1 MGTVFEMLVSNEQYE
16 RFDIEEGEIIDDAH
30 FLKIREEMLF
40 DNARRAAFSI
50 LSCGENNKKAL
61 ITKLQAR
68 GYSYELC
75 KNMAIYM
82 EHRGYIDEKKQIKL
96 LCQNYLK
103 KKYGK
108 LKIINELV
116 SHGYQ
121 REDVQEFVKKHFPNI
136 EVSYAKQDND
146 LFERDY
152 TVVLTNGNKIE
163 FTSKGEW
170 KEVDCEHHQV
180 PEGII
185 PDAIRKYLNE
195 NQKGHRVIEIKKDFR
210 HYDVKLSNKLE
221 MEFGLDGKLLR
232 YD

>member
-1 MGTVFEMLVSNEQYE
+1 MENEIYYKVEKIKKTPAGRIFCIKSNMGTVFEMLVSNEQYE
-16 RFDIEEGEIIDDAH
+16 RFDIDEGEIIDDAH

-61 ITKLQAR
+61 VTKLQAR

-75 KNMAIYM
+75 KNVAIYM

-116 SHGYQ
+116 AHGYQ
-121 REDVQEFVKKHFPNI
+121 REDVQEFVKKNLEKVNFAENCAYII
-136 EVSYAKQDND
+136 ENKFMPLS
-146 LFERDY
+146 
-152 TVVLTNGNKIE
+152 GNA
-163 FTSKGEW
+163 
-170 KEVDCEHHQV
+170 D
-180 PEGII
+180 
-185 PDAIRKYLNE
+185 
-195 NQKGHRVIEIKKDFR
+195 
-210 HYDVKLSNKLE
+210 DVKK
-221 MEFGLDGKLLR
+221 MMGTLLR
-232 YD
+232 YGYNIGEIKEGIKIAIDRSKCENE

>member
-1 MGTVFEMLVSNEQYE
+1 MGNEIYYKVEKIKKTPAGRIFCIKSNMGTVFEMLVSNEQYE
-16 RFDIEEGEIIDDAH
+16 RFDIEEGEIIDDEH

-96 LCQNYLK
+96 LCQNYLR

-116 SHGYQ
+116 AHGYQ
-121 REDVQEFVKKHFPNI
+121 REDVQEFVKKNLDKVDFAENCAYII
-136 EVSYAKQDND
+136 ENKFMPLS
-146 LFERDY
+146 
-152 TVVLTNGNKIE
+152 GN
-163 FTSKGEW
+163 
-170 KEVDCEHHQV
+170 
-180 PEGII
+180 PE
-185 PDAIRKYLNE
+185 
-195 NQKGHRVIEIKKDFR
+195 EIKK
-210 HYDVKLSNKLE
+210 
-221 MEFGLDGKLLR
+221 MMGTLLR
-232 YD
+232 YGYNIGEIKDGIRIAAERSKTADE

>member
-1 MGTVFEMLVSNEQYE
+1 MKKTLFAIVCLFALSSVS
-16 RFDIEEGEIIDDAH
+16 
-30 FLKIREEMLF
+30 
-40 DNARRAAFSI
+40 AFADRPV
-50 LSCGENNKKAL
+50 EKAQL
-61 ITKLQAR
+61 PVK
-68 GYSYELC
+68 
-75 KNMAIYM
+75 
-82 EHRGYIDEKKQIKL
+82 
-96 LCQNYLK
+96 
-103 KKYGK
+103 
-108 LKIINELV
+108 
-116 SHGYQ
+116 
-121 REDVQEFVKKHFPNI
+121 VQEFLTKHFPKV

-146 LFERDY
+146 LFDKDY
-152 TVVLTNGNKIE
+152 TIVLTNGDKLE
-163 FTSKGEW
+163 FSSVGEW